1 MRSGQVF
8 GKIKD
13 FMTENDIQ
21 EREKDLENA
30 RELVDK
36 FEERLEAEVR

>member
-1 MRSGQVF
+1 
-8 GKIKD
+8 
-13 FMTENDIQ
+13 MTENDIQ